1 MTYSDQARST
11 GLAGTAG
18 NLKQDA
24 EAAVSRA
31 GATVQRAKDEI
42 SQTAASAGDALHDDL
57 RKLAEDVASL
67 KDTVTKLAMS
77 VGGEVADAA
86 EEIGSDF
93 VHVVKDEASSIAAE
107 FEKVARKNPIA
118 VVAGA
123 LAVGLFI
130 GLLRGR
136 G

>member
-1 MTYSDQARST
+1 MTHADQARST
-11 GLAGTAG
+11 GGAGASS

-24 EAAVSRA
+24 ESAVGRA
-31 GATVQRAKDEI
+31 GATMARAKEEI
-42 SQTAASAGDALHDDL
+42 SQSAASAGDALHEDL
-57 RKLAEDVASL
+57 RKLADDVASL
-67 KDTVTKLAMS
+67 KDTVTKLAKS

-86 EEIGSDF
+86 GEIGADF
-93 VHVVKDEASSIAAE
+93 VHVVKDEASSIATE
-107 FEKVARKNPIA
+107 FEKMARKNPIA

-130 GLLRGR
+130 GLMRGR